1 MVRKMI
7 QKIIRAFTALLLLL
21 LSIFGFAEAQSRDDA
36 YSIDQFNTSSGP
48 EVLIKTSGG
57 FVNVVGHD
65 EDYVEVLMFVRRGN
79 RYLPADAADLSN
91 FDINIFQDGD
101 TVTAEAEV
109 KRPSILRGVNRMSI
123 SFKVYAPYMSAVNG
137 RTSGGSV
144 SAEHIYNSLQLR
156 TSGGGISVNNLE
168 GDIALQTSGGS
179 ITLEEISG
187 NIDARTSGGNIR
199 ANGLEGVA
207 SLRTSGGSVRL
218 QDISAKLSART
229 SGGSI
234 QGTFT
239 TFYDDIEL
247 KTSGGNI
254 NIEIPQIIDYNL
266 QLRANRV
273 NAQLTNFTGEA
284 ERNYIRGQIGEGGP
298 LLSARTSGGNV
309 TLSYK

>member
-1 MVRKMI
+1 MI
-7 QKIIRAFTALLLLL
+7 QKIIQAFTALVFLLISL
-21 LSIFGFAEAQSRDDA
+21 FGFAEAQSRDDA
-36 YSIDQFNTSSGP
+36 YSIDQFSTSAGP
-48 EVLIKTSGG
+48 EVIIKTSGG
-57 FVNVVGHD
+57 FVDVVGHD

-79 RYLPADAADLSN
+79 RYLSAGTADLSN
-91 FDINIFQDGD
+91 FDITIFQDGD
-101 TVTAEAEV
+101 TVTAEVEV

-123 SFKVYAPYMSAVNG
+123 SFKVYAPYMSVVNG

-156 TSGGGISVNNLE
+156 TSGGSIRANNLE
-168 GDIALQTSGGS
+168 GDISLETSGGS
-179 ITLEEISG
+179 IALEEISG
-187 NIDARTSGGNIR
+187 DINARTSGGSIR

-207 SLRTSGGSVRL
+207 SLRTSGGSIRL
-218 QDISAKLSART
+218 QEISANLSART

-234 QGTFT
+234 RGTFN

-247 KTSGGNI
+247 QTSGGSI
-254 NIEIPQIIDYNL
+254 NIEIPQIVDYNL
-266 QLRANRV
+266 QLRGNRV

-309 TLSYK
+309 TLSYR